1 MLFVKQEFQ
10 FDRKNNML
18 LFAEL
23 IHRYRPIVER
33 LLSRFGRGAIGRGSW
48 FGAAQK
54 IPKDRARVD
63 S

>member
-1 MLFVKQEFQ
+1 MLFIKQEFQ
-10 FDRKNNML
+10 SDRKNNML

-23 IHRYRPIVER
+23 VRRHRPIVER
-33 LLSRFGRGAIGRGSW
+33 LLSRLGRGAIGRSSW